1 MNAPVPNPHF
11 RFVER
16 APYELGYLLNKLPAD
31 FSSHSKLTADE
42 RLIAEAA
49 SMHASNANLEL
60 MNGLEVLGQV
70 IAHAATNPDDAGID
84 KDQMMSLGTLIKHLA
99 VEAQF
104 LQELDFRLS
113 EALLTGKPSGA
124 GLQATPRPCGGKA

>member
-1 MNAPVPNPHF
+1 MNPHF

-16 APYELGYLLNKLPAD
+16 APYELGYLLNRLPPD
-31 FSSHSKLTADE
+31 FSSHSKLTAEE

-70 IAHAATNPDDAGID
+70 IAHAATNPEDAGFD
-84 KDQMMSLGTLIKHLA
+84 KHQMMSLGTLIKHIA
-99 VEAQF
+99 VEVQF
-104 LQELDFRLS
+104 LHELDYRLS
-113 EALLTGKPSGA
+113 GALRNGSSAGA
-124 GLQATPRPCGGKA
+124 DSPGAPNSFGGPA

>member
-1 MNAPVPNPHF
+1 MNPHF

-31 FSSHSKLTADE
+31 FSSHSKLTAEE

-70 IAHAATNPDDAGID
+70 IAYAATNPEDAGLD
-84 KDQMMSLGTLIKHLA
+84 KYQMMSLGTLIKHVA
-99 VEAQF
+99 VEVQF
-104 LQELDFRLS
+104 LQELDYRLS
-113 EALLTGKPSGA
+113 EALRNSSSADADSPDTRNSFGGA
-124 GLQATPRPCGGKA
+124 A